1 MSARPPVIPAGKAA
15 LPATTSLPASLDA
28 QREAFAARRFLAM
41 PVAGTIAWS
50 VVAVGGALLPTGAA
64 SLLLYVATGSIVYL
78 GMFLSRFTGEHFLD
92 RTRPRNA
99 FDGLFFATVAMA
111 LLAYAI
117 AIPFALVEPTAL
129 PLGVG
134 ILAGMMWLP
143 LSWVIRHW
151 IGYFHALARTAL
163 ILVVHYA
170 WPDHRFVA
178 VPLAVVATYAVT
190 IVVLELRWRRLSR
203 DCGMQEAQPAT

>member
-1 MSARPPVIPAGKAA
+1 MPTHSSATPTLQAA
-15 LPATTSLPASLDA
+15 SFPPASLDA
-28 QREAFAARRFLAM
+28 QREAFASRRFLAM
-41 PVAGTIAWS
+41 PLAGALAWL

-64 SLLLYVATGSIVYL
+64 SLLLYIATGSIVYL

-92 RTRPRNA
+92 RTRPKNA

-151 IGYFHALARTAL
+151 VGYFHALVRTLL

-170 WPDHRFVA
+170 WPDDRFVA
-178 VPLAVVATYAVT
+178 VPLAVVAVYAVT
-190 IVVLELRWRRLSR
+190 IAVLELRWRRLR
-203 DCGMQEAQPAT
+203 RAGGADFPGQQATA